1 MAQWAHVKL
10 EGLPELERSIKKI
23 IDSMSADE
31 VEPIIFGAGEIV
43 TAEVQANVNKIRK
56 VTGNL
61 RSSPVTKMM
70 EKRRHGEPRPTI
82 SAIDRKIAPHAHLVE
97 FGARG
102 GQMPAQPFFRPA
114 WDAKRKAALEHIK
127 KELAKSV
134 KGATK

>member
-1 MAQWAHVKL
+1 MTFKIEGMKEFDRAIEKL
-10 EGLPELERSIKKI
+10 TKSIG
-23 IDSMSADE
+23 ADE
-31 VEPIIFGAGEIV
+31 TEPILFSAAEIV
-43 TAEVQANVNKIRK
+43 TAEIQSNVNQIPK

-70 EKRRHGEPRPTI
+70 EKRRHGEPRPSI
-82 SAIDRKIAPHAHLVE
+82 AAIDRKKAPHAHLVE

-127 KELAKSV
+127 EELAKSV